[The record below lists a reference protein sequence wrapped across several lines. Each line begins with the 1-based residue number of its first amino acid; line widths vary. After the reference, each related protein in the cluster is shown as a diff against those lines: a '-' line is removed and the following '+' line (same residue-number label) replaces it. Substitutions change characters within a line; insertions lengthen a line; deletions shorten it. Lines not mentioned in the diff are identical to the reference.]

1 MGEDYPSLEGR
12 RVKPQT
18 GWQQDIVL
26 KRSTLQALLY
36 EMIIKAGT
44 VYKTTFVR
52 GSRHSRFH
60 PSNHQ
65 DLSPVAAQMENFASL
80 PR

>member
-1 MGEDYPSLEGR
+1 
-12 RVKPQT
+12 
-18 GWQQDIVL
+18 
-26 KRSTLQALLY
+26 
-36 EMIIKAGT
+36 MIIKAGT

-52 GSRHSRFH
+52 GSRHGRFH
-60 PSNHQ
+60 PSYRQ

>member
-18 GWQQDIVL
+18 GWQHIRYCL
-26 KRSTLQALLY
+26 EMKYITSTF
-36 EMIIKAGT
+36 MIIKAGT
-44 VYKTTFVR
+44 VYKTTFFR
-52 GSRHSRFH
+52 GSRHGRFH